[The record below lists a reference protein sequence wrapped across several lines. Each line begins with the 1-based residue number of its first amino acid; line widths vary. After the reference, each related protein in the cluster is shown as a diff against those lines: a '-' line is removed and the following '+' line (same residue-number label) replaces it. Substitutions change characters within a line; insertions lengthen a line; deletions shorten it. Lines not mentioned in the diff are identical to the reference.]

1 MLDAPFKGTYMDTSY
16 RIPREAVKPG
26 EKMPPDALVTEAW
39 PVKSMITYPAPNA
52 VFTLGRSVLVE
63 GRAWVGEGAI
73 AQVEI
78 SFDEGVTWQ
87 PAQLNSAGDKYAW
100 RIFSL
105 EYRPAKS
112 GFVTALARARD
123 DRGNTQP
130 IISTWNP
137 LGYFWNGIH
146 RVGFVVEA

>member
-1 MLDAPFKGTYMDTSY
+1 MDTSY
-16 RIPREAVKPG
+16 RIPREPVKPG

-52 VFTLGRSVLVE
+52 VFKLGRSVLIE

-73 AQVEI
+73 TRVQI
-78 SFDEGVTWQ
+78 SLDEGVNWQ
-87 PAQLNSAGDKYAW
+87 DAQINNPGDKYAW
-100 RIFSL
+100 RTFSTEL
-105 EYRPAKS
+105 RAEKT
-112 GFVTALARARD
+112 GFVTVVARATD

-130 IISTWNP
+130 IVAKWNP
-137 LGYFWNGIH
+137 LGYFWNGLH